1 MRLAFLGTPEFG
13 RPAFEALLDAGHEVV
28 RAYAQPPRPAGR
40 GRKLRPS
47 PVQAFAEARG
57 IPVAMP
63 AGLRDPALQRDFAAL
78 DLDAAVTAAY
88 GLLLPPAI
96 LAAPRFGCLNLHAS
110 LLPRWRGAAPIQ
122 HAILAGDRETGISV
136 MVMDEG
142 LDTGPVLLKR
152 RACIGPETTG
162 GALHDRLAQLGAD
175 AAVEALAGLA
185 GGALKP
191 APQPEAGVTWAPKL
205 AREDSL
211 LDWTRP
217 ARALERR
224 VRALA
229 PRPGA
234 RFTVRGET
242 VRVEAAA
249 VEAGGGPPGRVLDDG
264 AAIACGEGVLR
275 LRRLQRPGRSVMDA
289 AAFLRG
295 FALPPGMD
303 LLDAAIPN
311 SHRI

>member
-1 MRLAFLGTPEFG
+1 MRLAFLGTPDFAL
-13 RPAFEALLDAGHEVV
+13 PALEALLDAGHEIV

-40 GRKLRPS
+40 GHRLRPS

-57 IPVAMP
+57 IPVATP
-63 AGLRDPALQRDFAAL
+63 TSLRDPALQRDFEAL
-78 DLDAAVTAAY
+78 RLDAAVTAAY

-122 HAILAGDRETGISV
+122 HAILAGDRESGISV

-142 LDTGPVLLKR
+142 LDTGPVLLVLRTPIR
-152 RACIGPETTG
+152 RATTG
-162 GALHDRLAQLGAD
+162 GELHDRLAQIASE

-185 GGALKP
+185 EGTMKP

-205 AREDSL
+205 TREDSR

-217 ARALERR
+217 AAQLERR
-224 VRALA
+224 VRAFA

-234 RFTVRGET
+234 RFAFLGESI
-242 VRVEAAA
+242 RVEAAV

-264 AAIACGEGVLR
+264 AAIACGEGALR
-275 LRRLQRPGRSVMDA
+275 LLRLQRPGRSAMEA

-295 FALPPGMD
+295 FPLPPGTD
-303 LLDAAIPN
+303 LNDAALPH
-311 SHRI
+311 SG

>member
-1 MRLAFLGTPEFG
+1 MRLAFLGTPEFAL
-13 RPAFEALLDAGHEVV
+13 PAFAALLDAGHEVM

-57 IPVAMP
+57 IPVAAP
-63 AGLRDPALQRDFAAL
+63 PSLREPALQQDFAAL
-78 DLDAAVTAAY
+78 GLDAAVTAAY

-136 MVMDEG
+136 MAMDEG
-142 LDTGPVLLKR
+142 LDTGPVLLAR
-152 RACIGPETTG
+152 RLSIAPQMTA
-162 GALHDRLAQLGAD
+162 GALHDRLAQLAGG
-175 AAVEALAGLA
+175 AAVAALAGLEN
-185 GGALKP
+185 GSLEP
-191 APQPEAGVTWAPKL
+191 AAQPEAGVTWAPKIGP
-205 AREDSL
+205 EDSL

-217 ARALERR
+217 ALELERQ
-224 VRALA
+224 VRAFA

-234 RFTVRGET
+234 RFAFRGEHI
-242 VRVEAAA
+242 RVGAAA
-249 VEAGGGPPGRVLDDG
+249 VETGGGPPGSVLDDH

-275 LRRLQRPGRSVMDA
+275 LLRLQRPGRAAMDA

-295 FALPPGMD
+295 FPLPAGTD
-303 LLDAAIPN
+303 LLDAALPHP
-311 SHRI
+311 HRV

>member
-1 MRLAFLGTPEFG
+1 MRLAFLGTPEFAL
-13 RPAFEALLDAGHEVV
+13 PALEALLDAGHEVV

-40 GRKLRPS
+40 GHRLRPS

-57 IPVAMP
+57 IPVATP
-63 AGLRDPALQRDFAAL
+63 AGLRDAVLQSEFAAL

-88 GLLLPPAI
+88 GLLLPPAV

-142 LDTGPVLLKR
+142 LDTGPVLLVR
-152 RACIGPETTG
+152 RTPIGPETTG
-162 GALHDRLAQLGAD
+162 GALHDRLAQIAGE
-175 AAVEALAGLA
+175 AAAAALEGLA
-185 GGALKP
+185 EGTLKP
-191 APQPEAGVTWAPKL
+191 VPQPEDGVTWATKI
-205 AREDSL
+205 AREDSR

-217 ARALERR
+217 AAELERR
-224 VRALA
+224 VRAFA

-234 RFTVRGET
+234 RFSFRGESI
-242 VRVEAAA
+242 RVGAAA
-249 VEAGGGPPGRVLDDG
+249 VEAGGGPPGRVLDDS
-264 AAIACGEGVLR
+264 AAIACGEGALR
-275 LRRLQRPGRSVMDA
+275 LLRLQRPGRSAMEA

-295 FALPPGMD
+295 FPLPAGTD
-303 LLDAAIPN
+303 LLDAAIP
-311 SHRI
+311 HPCRV

>member
-13 RPAFEALLDAGHEVV
+13 LPALEALLDAGHEVV

-40 GRKLRPS
+40 GQRLRPS

-57 IPVAMP
+57 IPVATP
-63 AGLRDPALQRDFAAL
+63 ASLRDAALQSEFAAL

-88 GLLLPPAI
+88 GLLLPPAV

-142 LDTGPVLLKR
+142 LDTGPVLLVR
-152 RACIGPETTG
+152 RTPIGPETTG
-162 GALHDRLAQLGAD
+162 GALHDRLAQIAGE
-175 AAVEALAGLA
+175 AAAAALEGLA
-185 GGALKP
+185 EGTLKP
-191 APQPEAGVTWAPKL
+191 VPQPEDGVTWATKI
-205 AREDSL
+205 AREDSR
-211 LDWTRP
+211 LDWTCP
-217 ARALERR
+217 AAELERR
-224 VRALA
+224 VRAFA

-234 RFTVRGET
+234 RFSFRGESI
-242 VRVEAAA
+242 RVGAAA

-264 AAIACGEGVLR
+264 AAIACGEGALR
-275 LRRLQRPGRSVMDA
+275 LLRLQRPGRSAMEA

-295 FALPPGMD
+295 FPLPAGTD
-303 LLDAAIPN
+303 LLDAAIP
-311 SHRI
+311 HPCRV

>member
-13 RPAFEALLDAGHEVV
+13 LPALEALLDAGHEVV

-40 GRKLRPS
+40 GRRLRPS
-47 PVQAFAEARG
+47 PVQAFAEGRG
-57 IPVAMP
+57 IPVATP
-63 AGLRDPALQRDFAAL
+63 ASLRDPALRQDFAAL
-78 DLDAAVTAAY
+78 RLDAAVTAAY
-88 GLLLPPAI
+88 GLLLPPPV

-122 HAILAGDRETGISV
+122 HAIMAGDRETGISV
-136 MVMDEG
+136 MAMDEG
-142 LDTGPVLLKR
+142 LDTGPVLLAR
-152 RACIGPETTG
+152 RTPIGPQTAG
-162 GALHDRLAQLGAD
+162 GELHDRLAQIAGE
-175 AAVEALAGLA
+175 AAVAALAGLA
-185 GGALKP
+185 DGSLEP

-205 AREDSL
+205 TREDSW

-217 ARALERR
+217 AAELERR

-234 RFTVRGET
+234 RFAFRGEGIG
-242 VRVEAAA
+242 VGSAA

-275 LRRLQRPGRSVMDA
+275 LLRLQRPGRAAMEA

-295 FALPPGMD
+295 FPLPAGTD
-303 LLDAAIPN
+303 LLDAAIP
-311 SHRI
+311 HPARV

>member
-13 RPAFEALLDAGHEVV
+13 LPAFEALLDAGHEVV

-40 GRKLRPS
+40 GHRLRPS

-57 IPVAMP
+57 IPVATP
-63 AGLRDPALQRDFAAL
+63 ASLRDAALHRDFAAL

-88 GLLLPPAI
+88 GLLLPPAV

-142 LDTGPVLLKR
+142 LDTGPVLLER
-152 RACIGPETTG
+152 RTPIGPETTG
-162 GALHDRLAQLGAD
+162 GALHDRLARLGAE
-175 AAVEALAGLA
+175 AVLEALAGLA
-185 GGALKP
+185 EGTLKP
-191 APQPEAGVTWAPKL
+191 VPQPEDGATRAAKL

-217 ARALERR
+217 ARELERR
-224 VRALA
+224 VRAFA

-234 RFTVRGET
+234 RFTFRGESI
-242 VRVEAAA
+242 RVGAAA
-249 VEAGGGPPGRVLDDG
+249 VEDGGGPPGRVLDDG
-264 AAIACGEGVLR
+264 AAVACGEGALR
-275 LRRLQRPGRSVMDA
+275 LLRLQRPGRSAMDA

-295 FALPPGMD
+295 FPLPAGTD
-303 LLDAAIPN
+303 LLDAAIPH
-311 SHRI
+311 SCRV

>member
-13 RPAFEALLDAGHEVV
+13 LPAFEALLDAGHEVV

-57 IPVAMP
+57 IPVATP
-63 AGLRDPALQRDFAAL
+63 ASLRDSALQSGFAAL
-78 DLDAAVTAAY
+78 GLDAAVTAAY

-142 LDTGPVLLKR
+142 LDTGPVLLAR
-152 RACIGPETTG
+152 HTPIGPETTG
-162 GALHDRLAQLGAD
+162 GDLHDRLARLGAE

-185 GGALKP
+185 DGTLKP
-191 APQPEAGVTWAPKL
+191 APQPEDGVTWAAKL
-205 AREDSL
+205 TQADGR

-217 ARALERR
+217 AQDLERR
-224 VRALA
+224 VRAFA

-234 RFTVRGET
+234 RFMFRGESI
-242 VRVEAAA
+242 RVEKAA
-249 VEAGGGPPGRVLDDG
+249 VEAGGGPPGRALDDG
-264 AAIACGEGVLR
+264 AAVACGGGVLR
-275 LRRLQRPGRSVMDA
+275 LLRLQRPGRSVMDA

-295 FALPPGMD
+295 FPLPPGTD
-303 LLDAAIPN
+303 LLDAALP
-311 SHRI
+311 HPRRV